1 MRSLPPERNEGNQ
14 NQHTWSQWID
24 TIEREFK
31 DVFHWLVDKFSIK
44 KWDVDIRGKKE
55 ELEVAITDPKTLLN
69 MLNQLQHDEAAL
81 KKYLERI
88 EIENPPLF
96 NWLLRRF
103 CIDDWHNKAENLSRK
118 IKDAQTLCK
127 VFAELQQSLSFY
139 NKQRQDCKIEIDYLE
154 RQNKDLFTTLLKL
167 FEISSNIQPS
177 RQREELET
185 KFIDTKSSVK
195 AFSVFYENY
204 TNIYFQLK
212 QSKDKENQIRQE
224 LDGLQQNQRNFSY
237 YEEKIKELEQQ
248 NQSLRKRSDEMFSTL
263 SKQNRNEVTTI
274 TSNDSRR
281 QRDILSADFKN
292 LANQDF
298 KRVTIQILN
307 LLISNNPDLRNSR
320 LQEEAKI
327 RSILSQRILIDGISW
342 VNEDNNASSNNDF
355 LKLKAQGTTQII
367 IQDIKTHYTL
377 SQFIN
382 NDDITLALDSL
393 TQKGIEL
400 VRDITNDQ
408 PPGQL
413 WIENAGTIFNRD
425 EHEEAKG
432 CDSGGIVLYTTYPG
446 YRIEDR
452 ILEKVIV
459 FTTPVGNTEE
469 TIPVVVPHEDGI
481 SSETNEINVDPNSS
495 SLPTELNSAEK
506 VKALIGSGLSDY
518 NIAYRIGVSVATI
531 HNWRKET
538 NNPSSSN
545 AESLDK
551 LYKEFVPKSSSNGL
565 DQDKQQTIFC
575 GTVKNQHGCSCYP
588 DPRSVFIH
596 GSQLYKLHDRL
607 TFDMKIEGQEIFD
620 SVDRRNDNM
629 WFRIAGQNVWVPR
642 AHIRLDD

>member
-69 MLNQLQHDEAAL
+69 MLNQLQHDETAL

-88 EIENPPLF
+88 ENENRSLF
-96 NWLLRRF
+96 NWLLRCF
-103 CIDDWHNKAENLSRK
+103 GIDDWAHNKSEKLSGK
-118 IKDAQTLCK
+118 MKDAKILCE
-127 VFAELQQSLSFY
+127 VFAQLQQDLSFCE
-139 NKQRQDCKIEIDYLE
+139 KQKRDCKTEIDYLE
-154 RQNKDLFTTLLKL
+154 RQNKVLFTNLLQL
-167 FEISSNIQPS
+167 FEISNNIQPS
-177 RQREELET
+177 RQKEQLEI
-185 KFIDTKSSVK
+185 KFIDPNSSAK
-195 AFSVFYENY
+195 AFSTFYESY
-204 TNIYFQLK
+204 TNIYLK
-212 QSKDKENQIRQE
+212 LQQSQAREKDISQE
-224 LDGLQQNQRNFSY
+224 LDGLQRNQRNFSY

-367 IQDIKTHYTL
+367 IQDINY
-377 SQFIN
+377 
-382 NDDITLALDSL
+382 
-393 TQKGIEL
+393 
-400 VRDITNDQ
+400 
-408 PPGQL
+408 
-413 WIENAGTIFNRD
+413 
-425 EHEEAKG
+425 
-432 CDSGGIVLYTTYPG
+432 
-446 YRIEDR
+446 
-452 ILEKVIV
+452 
-459 FTTPVGNTEE
+459 
-469 TIPVVVPHEDGI
+469 
-481 SSETNEINVDPNSS
+481 
-495 SLPTELNSAEK
+495 
-506 VKALIGSGLSDY
+506 
-518 NIAYRIGVSVATI
+518 
-531 HNWRKET
+531 
-538 NNPSSSN
+538 
-545 AESLDK
+545 
-551 LYKEFVPKSSSNGL
+551 
-565 DQDKQQTIFC
+565 
-575 GTVKNQHGCSCYP
+575 
-588 DPRSVFIH
+588 
-596 GSQLYKLHDRL
+596 
-607 TFDMKIEGQEIFD
+607 
-620 SVDRRNDNM
+620 
-629 WFRIAGQNVWVPR
+629 
-642 AHIRLDD
+642 